1 MKRKERVA
9 SQRASELMRH
19 TALRF
24 APVLDGS
31 MGLKNDSG
39 SEFEDQPSPANSDND
54 QDTTRPSKQPRVDP
68 KTRGEPREIS
78 CAVCINRMFAC
89 GPEFLCRCRDTP
101 AAVSCYGCAQGG
113 RKCYQVPHAALPH
126 ARTLQEAAV
135 RILNG
140 EQVLNWDK
148 LAFEAKRAVIQ
159 AEKNP
164 RFVPNPPQAIDQG
177 AAPSPEPSQSPPSQR
192 SSSQTPPSEI
202 PPTRI
207 PPSQTPPSQTPPPQT
222 PPSPLPPFVLS
233 TLPVDGITAAIARN
247 NELVAKT
254 NQLLRRVLGEMGA
267 FTRGEEPPSWD

>member
-39 SEFEDQPSPANSDND
+39 SEFEDQPSPASSDND

-68 KTRGEPREIS
+68 KTRGEP
-78 CAVCINRMFAC
+78 
-89 GPEFLCRCRDTP
+89 PP

-126 ARTLQEAAV
+126 ACTLQEAAV

-164 RFVPNPPQAIDQG
+164 HFVPNPPQAIDQG

-233 TLPVDGITAAIARN
+233 TLPVDGTTAAIARN

>member
-24 APVLDGS
+24 APVSYGS
-31 MGLKNDSG
+31 MDLQNDSG
-39 SEFEDQPSPANSDND
+39 SEFEDQPSPASNGND
-54 QDTTRPSKQPRVDP
+54 QDTTRPAKQPRVDP
-68 KTRGEPREIS
+68 KTQGEPREIS
-78 CAVCINRMFAC
+78 CAVCINRMLAC
-89 GPEFLCRCRDTP
+89 GPEFLCRCRETP

-113 RKCYQVPHAALPH
+113 RKCYQVPQAALPH

-148 LAFEAKRAVIQ
+148 LALEAKRAAIQ

-164 RFVPNPPQAIDQG
+164 RFVPNPPRAIDQG

-192 SSSQTPPSEI
+192 SSSQ
-202 PPTRI
+202 I

-247 NELVAKT
+247 NELVVKT

>member
-24 APVLDGS
+24 APVSYGS
-31 MGLKNDSG
+31 MDLQNDSG
-39 SEFEDQPSPANSDND
+39 SEFEDQPSPASNGND
-54 QDTTRPSKQPRVDP
+54 QDTTRPAKQPRVDP
-68 KTRGEPREIS
+68 KTQGEPREIS
-78 CAVCINRMFAC
+78 CAVCINRMLAC
-89 GPEFLCRCRDTP
+89 GPEFLCRCRETP

-113 RKCYQVPHAALPH
+113 RKCYQVPQAALPH

-140 EQVLNWDK
+140 EQ
-148 LAFEAKRAVIQ
+148 

-164 RFVPNPPQAIDQG
+164 RFVPNPPRAIDQG

-192 SSSQTPPSEI
+192 SSSQ
-202 PPTRI
+202 I

-247 NELVAKT
+247 NELVVKT